1 MFNKKVMSK
10 AVVSFFGSDA
20 IYVWKIIW
28 FISCVKSDFPVL
40 CLYLMDILDKLPID
54 DARVSFIHENLTQI
68 NQQLIAVGASL
79 LIKTEIQKR
88 FGKPINEFDKE
99 VFF

>member
-1 MFNKKVMSK
+1 LFI
-10 AVVSFFGSDA
+10 FDA
-20 IYVWKIIW
+20 
-28 FISCVKSDFPVL
+28 
-40 CLYLMDILDKLPID
+40 DILDKLPKD

-79 LIKTEIQKR
+79 LIKTEILKR
-88 FGKPINEFDKE
+88 FGKNEFDVKE